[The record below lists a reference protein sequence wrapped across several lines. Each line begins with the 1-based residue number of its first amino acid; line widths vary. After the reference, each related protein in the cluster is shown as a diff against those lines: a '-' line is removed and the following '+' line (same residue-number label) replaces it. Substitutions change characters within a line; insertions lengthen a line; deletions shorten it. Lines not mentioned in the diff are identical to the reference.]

1 MSLTE
6 PGYFSYNILDFLI
19 FFAYFEACDSYK
31 NPLSELNYPSRILF
45 FFQFYFNIFLFVLVF
60 RCMKIALVHDLA
72 ECIVGDITPFCG
84 ISPEEKEQKERVC
97 MIICN
102 NLV

>member
-1 MSLTE
+1 
-6 PGYFSYNILDFLI
+6 
-19 FFAYFEACDSYK
+19 
-31 NPLSELNYPSRILF
+31 
-45 FFQFYFNIFLFVLVF
+45 
-60 RCMKIALVHDLA
+60 MKIALVHDLA

-102 NLV
+102 NLVVEQNSFENIFSNIVPCNLNNAECPTITEADIIEIPLWENLVGHPLVRVFRGSLRLNYSD

>member
-1 MSLTE
+1 
-6 PGYFSYNILDFLI
+6 
-19 FFAYFEACDSYK
+19 
-31 NPLSELNYPSRILF
+31 
-45 FFQFYFNIFLFVLVF
+45 
-60 RCMKIALVHDLA
+60 MKIALVHDLA

-84 ISPEEKEQKERVC
+84 ISAEEKEQKERVC